1 MIMDSEPENNWY
13 EPNQLRALSFS
24 DNNENFTV
32 NISLSSMPE
41 LNKEVTI
48 VYEFKSSI
56 DILDGQ
62 RNQMTISF
70 PPNGFRILG
79 YDMPVNSKEYI
90 SPGQY
95 SWKGEIKKNETYQM
109 SVRFKIVEEGNGTI
123 GLTFNAQKQ
132 DGIEDMINDSNLVQ
146 LYVDKYKANYEIIY
160 SFNLTSPASL
170 HWTSK

>member
-1 MIMDSEPENNWY
+1 MATSG
-13 EPNQLRALSFS
+13 SK
-24 DNNENFTV
+24 NNENFTV
-32 NISLSSMPE
+32 NVSLSSIPE

-56 DILDGQ
+56 DLLDEQ
-62 RNQMTISF
+62 RNCMMISF
-70 PPNGFRILG
+70 PPNGFNILG
-79 YDMPVNSKEYI
+79 YEMSMIGEG
-90 SPGQY
+90 SFSTGEFRQY

-123 GLTFNAQKQ
+123 GLMFNAQKQ

-160 SFNLTSPASL
+160 SFNLTSPAPL
-170 HWTSK
+170 H